1 MFLFLG
7 NGNSVFIKK
16 SGGERIAADASARIF
31 PWKRR
36 LTVVSYQCGS
46 VRLIEKKSL
55 AAEIYSF
62 VVYCPEIAAMAK
74 SGQFVHILVPG
85 FTLRRPI
92 SICEIDREAGTLRLV
107 FEVRGAGTK
116 KLSETNVGGE
126 LDMIAPLGN
135 GFSPVETGGK
145 RVLAVGGGIGAP
157 PMLETAKA
165 YPNAMAILG
174 FRDYRRVILTE
185 DFEKYGIRTILC
197 TDDGSVGIHGTV
209 AVPLKSEL
217 EKRDVSAV
225 FACGPLPMLRAVQVL
240 AREYGVFCE
249 LSLEERMG
257 CGVGACV
264 GCVCRVARGGEEK
277 LLRVCKDGPVFNAEE
292 AILE

>member
-1 MFLFLG
+1 M
-7 NGNSVFIKK
+7 
-16 SGGERIAADASARIF
+16 
-31 PWKRR
+31 
-36 LTVVSYQCGS
+36 SYQCGL
-46 VRLIEKKSL
+46 VRLIEKKAL

-62 VVYCPEIAAMAK
+62 AVHCPEIAANAK
-74 SGQFVHILVPG
+74 CGQFVHILVPG

-107 FEVRGAGTK
+107 FEVRGNGTK
-116 KLSETNVGGE
+116 RLSEVNTGEE
-126 LDMIAPLGN
+126 LDLIAPLGN
-135 GFSPVETGGK
+135 GFSAVETGGK
-145 RVLAVGGGIGAP
+145 RILAVGGGIGVP

-165 YPNAMAILG
+165 YPNAAAILG

-197 TDDGSVGIHGTV
+197 TDDGSVGLRGTV
-209 AVPLKSEL
+209 AAPLKDEL
-217 EKRDVSAV
+217 EKKDVAAV
-225 FACGPLPMLRAVQVL
+225 FACGPLPMLRAVQAL

-264 GCVCRVARGGEEK
+264 GCVCRVVRGGEEK

-292 AILE
+292 AVLE